1 MIFGMPI
8 MLNPILAI
16 PFIITP
22 LVTGSIGYF
31 ATVTGFAGK
40 AVVMVPWTT
49 PPLINAALYGGFD
62 GGGDHPA
69 HLHCDCRHYLSA
81 VCENRFTPR
90 RAGRAAA
97 GH

>member
-1 MIFGMPI
+1 MGPGLFNINEPVIFGMPI

-40 AVVMVPWTT
+40 AVVMVP
-49 PPLINAALYGGFD
+49 
-62 GGGDHPA
+62 
-69 HLHCDCRHYLSA
+69 
-81 VCENRFTPR
+81 
-90 RAGRAAA
+90 
-97 GH
+97 